1 MINSEVLPWQNQLW
15 QQLISSR
22 GRLPH
27 AMLLRGRSGIGKLGF
42 SVALANA
49 LLCTNQDSDGFAC
62 GACASC
68 GWFAQGNHPDYRL
81 LSPEQ
86 DITTDE
92 EAVAPAKAGK
102 KSQISVA
109 QIRELGGFLELSSHS
124 SDGLRIVLIHPAEA
138 LNQASANALLKML
151 EEPPKGVIFILV
163 THQPHRLLPT
173 IMSRCNKIDMP
184 IPTREAAIAWLEQQ
198 NIKDAAIHLDYA
210 GGSPISALQDAEEGS
225 QSLASVWQMLI
236 QGAKLDIF
244 PLATLCAAMGMENA
258 LHAIQKWGYD
268 LMSCRFTGKVRYHSA
283 HASALQALSER
294 VDLGLL
300 LDFQR
305 KLNQARKTASHP
317 LNNELQLESIL
328 LNYTQLFSMKTRP

>member
-1 MINSEVLPWQNQLW
+1 MINNAIYPWQMQLW
-15 QQLISSR
+15 QQLDSAR

-27 AMLLRGRSGIGKLGF
+27 ALLLRGRNGIGKLGF
-42 SVALANA
+42 SIALANA
-49 LLCTNQDSDGFAC
+49 LLCTNPNSQGFAC
-62 GACASC
+62 GTCASC

-86 DITTDE
+86 DLASDE
-92 EAVAPAKAGK
+92 EGAAPTKTGK
-102 KSQISVA
+102 KSQISVT
-109 QIRELGGFLELSSHS
+109 QIRELGGFLELSSHN

-184 IPTREAAIAWLEQQ
+184 IPTRDSAIAWLEMQGV
-198 NIKDAAIHLDYA
+198 KEAAIRLDYA
-210 GGSPISALQDAEEGS
+210 GGSPISAFQDAQDNS
-225 QSLASVWQMLI
+225 QSLASIWQMLT
-236 QGAKLDIF
+236 QGAKLDVF
-244 PLATLCAAMGMENA
+244 PLATLFAAMGMENA
-258 LHAIQKWGYD
+258 LHVIQKWVYD
-268 LMSCRFTGKVRYHSA
+268 LMSCRMTGHARYHSA
-283 HASALQALSER
+283 HANALQALSER

-305 KLNQARKTASHP
+305 KLNQARKTATHP
-317 LNNELQLESIL
+317 LNNELQLENIL
-328 LNYTQLFSMKTRP
+328 LNYTQLFSMKTRS